1 MAISIHH
8 LFLLSYCSLIFPFVT
23 LADKAPIKS
32 INDDGHVTY
41 ADQPVAGA
49 KSIKKIPI
57 EAQPSASEIDAAQ
70 QQAKKRIELAEKI
83 DKANKAKREKRIAK
97 KNQRPKPAPPAP
109 TDTNMYYPYSGGWP
123 RPPLYHPPVVRP
135 PMQKPP
141 AHRPPGIRPPPIP
154 GSHNR

>member
-1 MAISIHH
+1 MTHNIHH
-8 LFLLSYCSLIFPFVT
+8 LLLSYCLLVFPFVT

-41 ADQPVAGA
+41 SDQPVPGA

-57 EAQPSASEIDAAQ
+57 EAQPSASEINAAQ

-83 DKANKAKREKRIAK
+83 DKVNQAKREKRAAK
-97 KNQRPKPAPPAP
+97 KAQHPKPVAPV
-109 TDTNMYYPYSGGWP
+109 NNKYYPYSIGWP
-123 RPPLYHPPVVRP
+123 RPPLYHPPVIHP

-141 AHRPPGIRPPPIP
+141 ASKPPAHRSPGIRPPPIP
-154 GSHNR
+154 GSR